1 YRLVNLRE
9 ELVKLERQG
18 EKSVE
23 RLLAGIEASR
33 KQPLWRLLA
42 GLNIRHV
49 GQTVART
56 LEQAFGT
63 LQEIAGQS
71 EEMLAAVHELGP
83 VIAKSVHQFFESEYG
98 RGLVAELT
106 ALGLNTGQPVA
117 PRQQVGSGV
126 LEGQTIVVTGTM
138 VRFTREQIEQLI
150 RDLGGKA
157 SGSVSKKTSLV
168 VAGEAAGSKRAKAE
182 ELGIRI
188 VSEDEFLALAGQP
201 SDSQV

>member
-1 YRLVNLRE
+1 VNQRK
-9 ELVKLERQG
+9 ELLELERKG
-18 EKSVE
+18 DKSVD
-23 RLLAGIEASR
+23 RLLTGIEASR

-63 LQEIAGQS
+63 LQEISGQS
-71 EEMLAAVHELGP
+71 EEALAAVHEIGP
-83 VIAKSVHQFFESEYG
+83 VIAKSVHQFFQSEYG
-98 RGLVAELT
+98 RGLVTELT
-106 ALGLNTGQPVA
+106 ELGLNTGQPVT
-117 PRQQVGSGV
+117 PRQEVGSGA

-138 VRFTREQIEQLI
+138 IRFTREQMEQLI

-168 VAGEAAGSKRAKAE
+168 VAGEAAGSKRARAE

-188 VSEDEFLALAGQP
+188 VSEDEFLEMAGRP
-201 SDSQV
+201 SGPHS